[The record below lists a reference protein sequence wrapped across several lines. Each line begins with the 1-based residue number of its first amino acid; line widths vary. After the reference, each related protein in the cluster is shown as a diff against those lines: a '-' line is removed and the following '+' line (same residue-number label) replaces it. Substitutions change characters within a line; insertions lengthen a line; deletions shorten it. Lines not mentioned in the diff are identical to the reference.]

1 MISWFVYINII
12 SKSFFTFCATQIATV
27 LRPLIIIVEY
37 HVMWIVC
44 EFVKIHFCLLI
55 LTSVSAREP
64 KVYFRNYLALLL
76 SASIQFFLFGAQLS
90 QRPLVYPMKVFCPL
104 NEPWNLLSANAEKK
118 EGRNQFCV
126 KCNSKMRRKKV
137 IYTYR
142 LYISVNITN
151 QTNKFANK
159 FAYAKH
165 LTFIN

>member
-1 MISWFVYINII
+1 MRHTNSDSSPTINNYCRISRNVNCFRICENSFLPTNIDFRFRSRAQSI
-12 SKSFFTFCATQIATV
+12 FPQLLGPPALCFHSVFSIW
-27 LRPLIIIVEY
+27 RPAVPTPSGVTYEGL
-37 HVMWIVC
+37 
-44 EFVKIHFCLLI
+44 
-55 LTSVSAREP
+55 P
-64 KVYFRNYLALLL
+64 
-76 SASIQFFLFGAQLS
+76 
-90 QRPLVYPMKVFCPL
+90 PL